1 MSSMKSMQRK
11 LVRKKATEEEAL
23 RLLTRDWRMLS
34 EDDALLEKMLLEQ
47 IVEEMMMSKISA
59 CCI

>member
-1 MSSMKSMQRK
+1 MTSKKWMQRK

-23 RLLTRDWRMLS
+23 RLLMRGWRMLS
-34 EDDALLEKMLLEQ
+34 ENDELLEKMLLEQ
-47 IVEEMMMSKISA
+47 TVEEMMMSKIST